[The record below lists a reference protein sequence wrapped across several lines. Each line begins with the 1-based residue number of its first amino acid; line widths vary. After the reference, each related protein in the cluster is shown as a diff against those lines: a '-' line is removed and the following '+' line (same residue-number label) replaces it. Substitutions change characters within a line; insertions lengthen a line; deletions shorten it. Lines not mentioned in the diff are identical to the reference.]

1 MLKGGEEGTHPM
13 PASLTCAYICSCR
26 WHWQEKAALSKVAS
40 TNSPYPALPGA
51 KPAVLCALNP
61 PGCVGGWSL
70 PGSVITSS
78 ALPYGLATR
87 MEGQVSAKDTQLGS
101 PFLKHTH
108 ILNLYIY
115 FWLCWV
121 FVAAPAFSSCG
132 WRGLLYCGAHLPV
145 AVASHGGT
153 QAPGHEG
160 FCSCSRRAQW
170 LWHTG
175 FVALRHVESSWT
187 RN

>member
-1 MLKGGEEGTHPM
+1 M

-78 ALPYGLATR
+78 ALPYGLATH
-87 MEGQVSAKDTQLGS
+87 MEGQVSAKDTQLES
-101 PFLKHTH
+101 
-108 ILNLYIY
+108 
-115 FWLCWV
+115 LCP
-121 FVAAPAFSSCG
+121 PA
-132 WRGLLYCGAHLPV
+132 RPARTP
-145 AVASHGGT
+145 
-153 QAPGHEG
+153 
-160 FCSCSRRAQW
+160 
-170 LWHTG
+170 
-175 FVALRHVESSWT
+175 ALRRHSPGSGPPQAQLVLCLP
-187 RN
+187 RQAGC